1 MKIYLDI
8 CCYNRPFD
16 DQSQMKIQLET
27 IAKLHIQSAVRQNI
41 YELVWSYML
50 DYENSNNPYEE
61 KQNAIQVWKHIAEH
75 YCKSSPSIL
84 QAGKNI
90 EKLGIMSKD
99 ALHIACALHSKCNY
113 FITTDLKL
121 LKKKIDGIKLINPVD
136 FVREVE

>member
-27 IAKLHIQSAVRQNI
+27 VAKLHIQSVVRQNV

-61 KQNAIQVWKHIAEH
+61 KQNAIQVWKNIARH

-84 QAGKNI
+84 QEGKNI

-121 LKKKIDGIKLINPVD
+121 LKKKIDGIKLINPID